1 MKHVENIQLS
11 SVTSE
16 EGIGDTQSSPNKQPW
31 SVTRPSVLVVACS
44 DGRLQESL
52 DDFLNNRLGIR
63 DYDRLF
69 VPGGAGALA
78 PGGHEYARAEL
89 FRKELLFLVHAH
101 GTTELI
107 LIAHGAAAC
116 GPPESTCAHYRRLM
130 PDAPLPQ
137 VRQQQIDDIR
147 HFIFSAR
154 HELDGIRVTAYRAE
168 VTADHGVAYVPVG

>member
-1 MKHVENIQLS
+1 MNHVDNTQRS

-16 EGIGDTQSSPNKQPW
+16 EGLGDTQSSPNKQPW
-31 SVTRPSVLVVACS
+31 SVTRPNVLVVACS

-78 PGGHEYARAEL
+78 PGGHEYARAEH
-89 FRKELLFLVHAH
+89 FRKEVLFLVHAH

-107 LIAHGAAAC
+107 LIAHGAAAD
-116 GPPESTCAHYRRLM
+116 GPPKATCAHYRRLM
-130 PDAPLPQ
+130 PDASLQ
-137 VRQQQIDDIR
+137 AVRQQQVDDIR
-147 HFIFSAR
+147 DFLFTSHHDLA
-154 HELDGIRVTAYRAE
+154 GIQVIAYRAE
-168 VTADHGVAYVPVG
+168 VTADHAVAYVPVG